1 MKNKCCTIFSEQW
14 ELLFTLSNEEIGQI
28 LRIAIPITR
37 GDFNHLEKQDGNHL
51 DNHLDYQDVIKFFLD
66 STSTYS
72 SNSTSTSL
80 SSVSRAI
87 LSILVKSIRWRE
99 FDSNWGGKR
108 EGSGKKKEKIRT
120 GIKCNYPGKD
130 CKNENKDCANCKENE
145 FSQTKSYNP
154 YPPF

>member
-1 MKNKCCTIFSEQW
+1 MKNKCCTIFTEQW

-37 GDFNHLEKQDGNHL
+37 GDFNHLDNHL
-51 DNHLDYQDVIKFFLD
+51 DNQDLIKFFLD
-66 STSTYS
+66 STSVSS

-108 EGSGKKKEKIRT
+108 EGSGKKKEKIRP
-120 GIKCNYPGKD
+120 GIKCNYPSKD

-145 FSQTKSYNP
+145 FSQTKSYDP